1 MLHEYR
7 ELIAE
12 LRQNDNHFA
21 RLFDEH
27 NSLDE
32 EIKRMESDAAVVA
45 NSQADIDRKKREKL
59 ALKDKIYD
67 YLRKNSREKVD
78 SYRRHGLR
86 AGVNKRFE
94 SGIDATF
101 QAIWRKTAYQDYHAW
116 LETRRRD
123 FERTYQLDI
132 KFDRP
137 FLRGFVPVLTV
148 KHTDNKSSSWLNR
161 YKRNEYMFKV
171 EYGF

>member
-1 MLHEYR
+1 MQLDHKYDRYR
-7 ELIAE
+7 GELK
-12 LRQNDNHFA
+12 HFNGPQTL
-21 RLFDEH
+21 LFTTA
-27 NSLDE
+27 
-32 EIKRMESDAAVVA
+32 IY
-45 NSQADIDRKKREKL
+45 
-59 ALKDKIYD
+59 ALPKDWLVFGGYD